1 MLALWLL
8 STTSSPLLVRFFG
21 VRSSY
26 DVWSTTN
33 CLFAVVIG
41 LKLLRIKHD
50 LHSIKK
56 GTLSIKEYIAK
67 IQNTYALIE
76 ALGRQIS
83 ESKKVEVVLTGLTP
97 DFDVV
102 LVYASFSSK
111 TLFMRKLVDM
121 LLEYESRHQRAVLYK
136 I

>member
-1 MLALWLL
+1 M
-8 STTSSPLLVRFFG
+8 RFFG